1 MYNLCGGMLQ
11 LTGGLRDFGSSVEV
25 SRWFNQAWNDLIA
38 SRNDFEGDY
47 PAPEWVCL
55 KCQQV

>member
-1 MYNLCGGMLQ
+1 MLR

-25 SRWFNQAWNDLIA
+25 GRWFNQAWNDLIS